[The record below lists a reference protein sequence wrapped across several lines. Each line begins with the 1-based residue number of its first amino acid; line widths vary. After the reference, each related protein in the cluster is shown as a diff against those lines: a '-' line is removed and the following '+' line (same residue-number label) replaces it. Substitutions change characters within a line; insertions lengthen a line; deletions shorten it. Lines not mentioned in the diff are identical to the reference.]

1 MALPAGGSMGGMTDT
16 ELSASITD
24 AATLIYNSADDK
36 WEDNNVFG
44 VDRSALQLDG
54 GTF

>member
-1 MALPAGGSMGGMTDT
+1 MEYL
-16 ELSASITD
+16 LNQSIE
-24 AATLIYNSADDK
+24 YYDK